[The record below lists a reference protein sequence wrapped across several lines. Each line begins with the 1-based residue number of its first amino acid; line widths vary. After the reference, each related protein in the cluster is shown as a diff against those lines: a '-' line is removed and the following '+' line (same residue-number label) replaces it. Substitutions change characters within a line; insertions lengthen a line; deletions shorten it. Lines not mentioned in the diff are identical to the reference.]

1 MQWSMDGAR
10 SGDPTLWLEAHQNTA
25 FTAHN
30 PQTQILGII
39 GLGNIG
45 LYEAQNMIFRH
56 LYLHVQYYCPEGTC
70 MLRHEDLLS

>member
-1 MQWSMDGAR
+1 MHLQAIFHIISVFRNMQWSMDGAR
-10 SGDPTLWLEAHQNTA
+10 SGDPALWLEAHQNTA

-45 LYEAQNMIFRH
+45 
-56 LYLHVQYYCPEGTC
+56 
-70 MLRHEDLLS
+70 

>member
-56 LYLHVQYYCPEGTC
+56 LY
-70 MLRHEDLLS
+70 